1 MGKSWENEE
10 IHRKIMGKWR
20 NSWENHRKMEK
31 FIGKSWENG
40 KVHGKILDELALECQ
55 THV

>member
-1 MGKSWENEE
+1 MKKFIGKSWENGE
-10 IHRKIMGKWR
+10 IHGKIMGKWR

-31 FIGKSWENG
+31 IHW
-40 KVHGKILDELALECQ
+40 KILDELALECQ

>member
-1 MGKSWENEE
+1 
-10 IHRKIMGKWR
+10 MGKWR